1 MENNATYNEPAAA
14 SKQIAIAF
22 DKGFSNASTSLGQFI
37 NDNIQYDIV
46 QRGYFDIEASGVP
59 SEGYEHH
66 NKSAKHLIT
75 TEIIGEVTGKSY
87 LFLSEEEFSQLTA
100 SIPGGTS
107 GMGFKEEF
115 LKELD
120 NIISA
125 AVITELA
132 NNLQKKMYGSVP
144 VFVGKV
150 NSKIEDAIYDDF
162 NDGDNTLFINSIS
175 FTFKSNPAITPLFI
189 WVVNQA

>member
-1 MENNATYNEPAAA
+1 MKTNAIFNE
-14 SKQIAIAF
+14 STTTNGQIAIAF

-37 NDNIQYDIV
+37 NDKIQYDIV
-46 QRGYFDIEASGVP
+46 QRGSYDIEANGIP
-59 SEGYEHH
+59 TEGYERH

-75 TEIIGEVTGKSY
+75 TEIVGEVTGKSY
-87 LFLSEEEFSQLTA
+87 LFLSEEEFSQLTVN
-100 SIPGGTS
+100 IPEGTS
-107 GMGFKEEF
+107 GTDFKEEF

-132 NNLQKKMYGSVP
+132 NNLQKKMYGNVP

-162 NDGDNTLFINSIS
+162 SDGDNKLFINSIS

-189 WVVNQA
+189 WVMNEA

>member
-1 MENNATYNEPAAA
+1 MNDHATYNESAAA
-14 SKQIAIAF
+14 NKQIALAF
-22 DKGFSNASTSLGQFI
+22 DKGFLNASTSLEQLTH
-37 NDNIQYDIV
+37 DEIQYDII
-46 QRGYFDIEASGVP
+46 QRGYVDIDADGVP
-59 SEGYEHH
+59 NEGYERH

-75 TEIIGEVTGKSY
+75 TDIMGEVTGKSY
-87 LFLSEEEFSQLTA
+87 LFLSEEEFNQLTA
-100 SIPGGTS
+100 NIPGGAS
-107 GMGFKEEF
+107 GMSFKEEF

-125 AVITELA
+125 AVITALA

-162 NDGDNTLFINSIS
+162 NDGDNKLFINSIS
-175 FTFKSNPAITPLFI
+175 FSFKSNPTITPLFI
-189 WVVNQA
+189 WVVNEA